1 MLYDA
6 YLHLL
11 LLLLLLLL
19 KGLNIIYICI
29 YEKDITK
36 RQNSLLLRVSCSR
49 THQTVFLSDECVS
62 TKLGVTEN
70 FVSSL
75 YLFHIQSSTLK
86 SVLSTVLTAL
96 ATLSHVYICI
106 YIYIKLCTISKNAY
120 VQQYE
125 TIINV
130 MKHNGF
136 I

>member
-1 MLYDA
+1 MLVKF
-6 YLHLL
+6 
-11 LLLLLLLL
+11 
-19 KGLNIIYICI
+19 KGLEVIIFINRA

-49 THQTVFLSDECVS
+49 THQTVFLTEILSDECVS

-96 ATLSHVYICI
+96 ATLSHV
-106 YIYIKLCTISKNAY
+106 
-120 VQQYE
+120 
-125 TIINV
+125 
-130 MKHNGF
+130 
-136 I
+136 